1 MTLQKQQCHEMKKKK
16 IPQLQSPDV
25 QWHHDNYHL
34 DGRNERETNEK
45 KGENTLN
52 PNVGED

>member
-1 MTLQKQQCHEMKKKK
+1 MKKKK

-25 QWHHDNYHL
+25 QWHHDNYQL